1 MDRYRSMLG
10 GALLLVCAVG
20 SAQAQPMRRMERN
33 ADRADVARSAHQ
45 LQDDMRDLQNF
56 RATLAAFDMAW
67 QRRDAVGVNS
77 ALNSFVSQ
85 GRAEVAEQ
93 QRETMQAQNEAQR
106 SNWEAR
112 RDRTWKDAR
121 DARDD
126 RRDAREERQEL
137 RQEMAA
143 LNELERAVAATYQWG
158 PNTPALMNAR
168 QAMQRFIRLAEQEVR
183 RSRRELREDQR
194 ELREDQRAYRRGY
207 PPPPPPGYVAPAPQ
221 PVYGQPPPVG
231 YAHPAP
237 PPPVYGQP
245 APVVNTPPSGPPTR
259 APAYNPAGAPYVPP
273 QPAPPPPG
281 YGQPGPRPGAGL

>member
-1 MDRYRSMLG
+1 MDRCRLILG
-10 GALLLVCAVG
+10 GALLLLSAVG
-20 SAQAQPMRRMERN
+20 SAQAQPMRRMERD
-33 ADRADVARSAHQ
+33 ASRGDVARSAHQ
-45 LQDDMRDLQNF
+45 LHDDLRDLQNF
-56 RATLAAFDMAW
+56 RATLASFDMAW
-67 QRRDAVGVNS
+67 QRRDAAGVNA
-77 ALNSFVSQ
+77 ALQSFVSQ

-137 RQEMAA
+137 RQEIAT
-143 LNELERAVAATYQWG
+143 LNDLERAVAATYQWG

-194 ELREDQRAYRRGY
+194 ELREDQRAVRRGY
-207 PPPPPPGYVAPAPQ
+207 APPPPGYVAPAPQ
-221 PVYGQPPPVG
+221 PMYGQPPPPAG
-231 YAHPAP
+231 YVAPAP
-237 PPPVYGQP
+237 QPVYTQP
-245 APVVNTPPSGPPTR
+245 AAVVPTPPSAPPTR
-259 APAYNPAGAPYVPP
+259 APAYNPAAAQP

-281 YGQPGPRPGAGL
+281 YGQPAPRPGAGL